1 MNEPLSHGGLEIG
14 KWLIGLAVG
23 VGVGWIAATQLSEP
37 AQDQIAVERQDEPK
51 PLFYRNPMNPAIT
64 SPVPAKDEMGMDYLP
79 VYEGGTSGDA
89 PAGTVKIDPVIA
101 QNIGVRTS
109 LARQKTLTRDIR
121 TVGRVDFDE
130 KRVARLHPKIEG
142 WVEKLFVDSTGERV
156 KKDTMLLAVYSPQL
170 VSSEEE
176 YLLAL
181 KNAETLKDS
190 PFPDIRDGAAS
201 LARSARERLELLDVP
216 AHQLMQLEQ
225 EHQIIKNLHI
235 HSPFDGV
242 VIGIGV
248 REGQHVTPGTEL
260 YTIADLSRVWV
271 YVDIYED
278 EMPWVRQGDTARMQV
293 TGVPGRTF
301 RGRVAYIYPYLD
313 AKTRTNKVRLEFDNA
328 ELLLKPDM
336 FAHVTLQTSRQLDA
350 VVVPGEAVVR
360 TGSREQVFIVK
371 GNGKFEPREVKLGIT
386 ADGDVQIIEG
396 MQPGERVVSSAQFLI
411 DSESKLN
418 EATAKMP
425 APGATTEA
433 QRQGG
438 MDMPDMK
445 RDRLAMPGDM
455 DMSGMSMP
463 GDMSME
469 GMQMPDITPSPM
481 EDEAKPH
488 DHQH

>member
-1 MNEPLSHGGLEIG
+1 MNEPRRYGGTEIG
-14 KWLIGLAVG
+14 KWLIALAIG
-23 VGVGWIAATQLSEP
+23 VGVGWLAATQLSEP
-37 AQDQIAVERQDEPK
+37 AHDHMKAERQDERK

-64 SPVPAKDEMGMDYLP
+64 SPVPAKDEMGMDYIP
-79 VYEGGTSGDA
+79 VYAGGEDDSNA
-89 PAGTVKIDPVIA
+89 PTGTVKIDPVTA

-109 LARQKTLTRDIR
+109 FAKQKTLTRDIR

-130 KRVARLHPKIEG
+130 KRVARLHPKVEG

-156 KKDTMLLAVYSPQL
+156 KKNTMLLAVYSPQL

-181 KNAETLKDS
+181 KSAETLKDS
-190 PFPDIRDGAAS
+190 PFPDIREGAAS

-216 AHQLMQLEQ
+216 AHQLMELENNQ
-225 EHQIIKNLHI
+225 KIIKNLHI

-242 VIGIGV
+242 VIDIGV
-248 REGQHVTPGTEL
+248 REGQYVTPGTEL

-278 EMPWVRQGDTARMQV
+278 EMPWVQNGDAARMQV

-301 RGRVAYIYPYLD
+301 SGRVAYIYPYLD
-313 AKTRTNKVRLEFDNA
+313 AKTRTNKVRLEFNNG

-350 VVVPGEAVVR
+350 VVVPGEAIVR

-371 GNGKFEPREVKLGIT
+371 GDGKFEPREVKLGIS
-386 ADGDVQIIEG
+386 ADGEVQILEG
-396 MQPGERVVSSAQFLI
+396 VRPGEEVVSSAQFLI

-418 EATAKMP
+418 EATAKMLAP
-425 APGATTEA
+425 ATETQGHGA
-433 QRQGG
+433 
-438 MDMPDMK
+438 
-445 RDRLAMPGDM
+445 M
-455 DMSGMSMP
+455 DMS
-463 GDMSME
+463 DMSME
-469 GMQMPDITPSPM
+469 DIRLPDMPASPVEVEEM
-481 EDEAKPH
+481 SH
-488 DHQH
+488 GHQH